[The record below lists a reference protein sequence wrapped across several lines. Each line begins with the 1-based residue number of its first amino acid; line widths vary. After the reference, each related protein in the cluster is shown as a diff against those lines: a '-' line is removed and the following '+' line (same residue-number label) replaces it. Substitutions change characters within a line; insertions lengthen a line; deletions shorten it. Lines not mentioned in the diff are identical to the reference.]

1 MTVPAF
7 TPRAYGTFARVLGR
21 YPRDKPLFSL
31 PEAIRRMT
39 GLPARILGLEDRG
52 RIAEVLVA
60 DLVVLDPAR
69 VADRSTYR
77 DPTLP
82 PVGIQRVVVN
92 GQVVVEDGQVTG
104 RAGRV
109 LRPHGRVA

>member
-1 MTVPAF
+1 VF
-7 TPRAYGTFARVLGR
+7 
-21 YPRDKPLFSL
+21 
-31 PEAIRRMT
+31 
-39 GLPARILGLEDRG
+39 
-52 RIAEVLVA
+52 
-60 DLVVLDPAR
+60 DPAR

-82 PVGIQRVVVN
+82 PVGIQCVVVN
-92 GQVVVEDGQVTG
+92 GEVVVEDGQVTG